1 MSKRLVLLLL
11 SFTLLT
17 SCGFKLRGN
26 FDMPVSLSPVASLS
40 PVMIIGGERELVST
54 LSEMLVKS
62 GSTVLKSESGSEATS
77 INITR
82 NEYERKVLTSNTD
95 GIASSYRFRY
105 FIDFTVTDAAGEVLQ
120 PSISINQVRDLAYE
134 AGNELEVENEEAFLK
149 EGIEQE
155 ISLQIMRRLSQL

>member
-26 FDMPVSLSPVASLS
+26 FDIPASLS
-40 PVMIIGGERELVST
+40 QIVIVGGERGLVST
-54 LSEMLVKS
+54 LTNMLKKV
-62 GSTVLKSESGSEATS
+62 GSTVLESGSEAPS

-82 NEYERKVLTSNTD
+82 NEYEREVLTSNSD

-105 FIDFTVTDAAGEVLQ
+105 FIDFTVADAAGEIIQ
-120 PSISINQVRDLAYE
+120 PSISINQVRDLAYD
-134 AGNELEVENEEAFLK
+134 AGNELEVEDEEAFLK
-149 EGIEQE
+149 EDMEKE
-155 ISLQIMRRLSQL
+155 ISLQIMRQLSRL